1 MLSHDMTE
9 SAGRSEVSLS
19 CLVSNDIMISNHKIE
34 IIEEEIRRIIIIIR
48 EEVIKKEVIIKEEVI
63 IKGKYKGNNR
73 GRNIR
78 EIIEEEI

>member
-1 MLSHDMTE
+1 MTE
-9 SAGRSEVSLS
+9 IAGRSEVSLS

-63 IKGKYKGNNR
+63 IKGK
-73 GRNIR
+73 
-78 EIIEEEI
+78 